1 MRKPFERS
9 ITGQYL
15 TELEDMNKIASKV
28 AKELC
33 EKYPDVDIIDIEFL
47 FERAFTHAMTM
58 EELTY
63 GMEVDKENRIT

>member
-9 ITGQYL
+9 ITGQYI
-15 TELEDMNKIASKV
+15 TELKDMDKIAANV
-28 AKELC
+28 AEELC
-33 EKYPDVDIIDIEFL
+33 KKYPDVDIIDIEFL

-58 EELTY
+58 EMLTY